1 MTKNIKISVIIPC
14 YNNKSELLLTLY
26 SLREIQE
33 EYFTT
38 EVIIVDGSKKKL
50 MEEEEASDII
60 KETKK
65 NIIKTTYINGPDSGP
80 YDAMNKGINV
90 IKKDTT
96 WIWFLNSGDE
106 ALSAPSELALS
117 TKLEVIIGGWYGK
130 KNKSRLMI
138 PSKDMGLTMSR
149 RSMIGHGICHQAM
162 LFKYKN
168 YDRRVFRWE
177 KYKYA
182 AELDYYIDA
191 ILQGGYLV
199 DNCYM
204 PL

>member
-1 MTKNIKISVIIPC
+1 
-14 YNNKSELLLTLY
+14 
-26 SLREIQE
+26 
-33 EYFTT
+33 
-38 EVIIVDGSKKKL
+38 
-50 MEEEEASDII
+50 
-60 KETKK
+60 
-65 NIIKTTYINGPDSGP
+65 
-80 YDAMNKGINV
+80 MNKGINV

-138 PSKDMGLTMSR
+138 PSKDKGLTMSR

-199 DNCYM
+199 DNCFRCRYDNSKGLSQTNAIKHLKEQFQIFSQRGIQESRYM
-204 PL
+204 KAKCIAKLRVRQIINNLKSKQEESNY